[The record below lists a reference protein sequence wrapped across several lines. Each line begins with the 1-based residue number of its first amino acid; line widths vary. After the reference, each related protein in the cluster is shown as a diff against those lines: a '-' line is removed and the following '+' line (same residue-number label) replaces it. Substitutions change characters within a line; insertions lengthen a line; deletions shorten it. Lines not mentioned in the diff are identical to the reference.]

1 MATQE
6 EIKEALELRAKV
18 IAQRK
23 KQQNKNKFK
32 KELADMVIA
41 KALEL
46 GKTDVPLKAWL
57 EGILKNVK

>member
-6 EIKEALELRAKV
+6 EIREALELRAKV

-23 KQQNKNKFK
+23 KQYGKNKFK

-41 KALEL
+41 KALEI
-46 GKTDVPLKAWL
+46 GKTDVKTWL
-57 EGILKNVK
+57 EGVLKSAK

>member
-6 EIKEALELRAKV
+6 EIREALELRAKV

-23 KQQNKNKFK
+23 KQYGKNKFK

-41 KALEL
+41 KALEI
-46 GKTDVPLKAWL
+46 GKTDVKTWL
-57 EGILKNVK
+57 EGVLKGAK